1 MLILSYIV
9 LMSPILPLNITF
21 LLFDGFSNMVLASA
35 IEPLRAARDL
45 SGKRLFS
52 WQVASLTGGPAIS
65 SSRLAVGVDIA
76 ADRIGATDA
85 LVLVAGYRVRDH
97 LQRDTLTLIRRK
109 ARGVP
114 IIGALDTGAWLLA
127 AAGLL
132 HGRRA
137 TIHWLELDAFAEAF
151 VDLKPVA
158 APYVTDGNIIT
169 CGGAQGVLAWVLDL
183 IGQRAD
189 AALRFDVANMFQH
202 QTDPAA
208 PTPDRPVGRTA
219 NRILPAP
226 LQRAILHMRQSADAP
241 LPLPQIAEQAAV
253 SLRTLDRLF
262 TTTLGMSA
270 GRYYRS
276 IRLSHARA
284 LAMETQLTLA
294 EIAART
300 GFQSAQTLARSYR
313 QQFRQTIGQTRRPL
327 AAGH

>member
-1 MLILSYIV
+1 
-9 LMSPILPLNITF
+9 MSPIIPLNLTF

-35 IEPLRAARDL
+35 IEPLRVARDL
-45 SGKRLFS
+45 SGRRLFS
-52 WQVASLTGGPAIS
+52 WQIASLTGAPAIS
-65 SSRLAVGVDIA
+65 SSRLSIGVDIA

-85 LVLVAGYRVRDH
+85 LVIVAGYGVRDH
-97 LQRDTLTLIRRK
+97 MRRDTITLIRRK

-114 IIGALDTGAWLLA
+114 MIGALDTGSWLLA

-132 HGRRA
+132 HGCRA

-151 VDLKPVA
+151 VELEPIA
-158 APYVTDGNIIT
+158 APYVADGNIVT

-189 AALRFDVANMFQH
+189 EALRFDVANMFQY
-202 QTDPAA
+202 QPGPSA
-208 PTPDRPVGRTA
+208 PVPDRAPSRMVDRA
-219 NRILPAP
+219 LPAP
-226 LQRAILHMRQSADAP
+226 MQRAILLMRQSAHAP
-241 LPLPQIAEQAAV
+241 VPIARIALQAAV

-262 TTTLGMSA
+262 TATLGTSA

-294 EIAART
+294 EISART
-300 GFQSAQTLARSYR
+300 GFQSAQTLARAYR
-313 QQFRQTIGQTRRPL
+313 QHFQQTIGQTRRP
-327 AAGH
+327 ATEG